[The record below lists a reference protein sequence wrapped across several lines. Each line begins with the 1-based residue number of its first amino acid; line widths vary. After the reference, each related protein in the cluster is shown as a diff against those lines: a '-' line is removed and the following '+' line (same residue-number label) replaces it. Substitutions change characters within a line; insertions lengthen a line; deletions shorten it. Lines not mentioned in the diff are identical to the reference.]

1 MSFFQA
7 HVSVS
12 ADLVKANIKFITI
25 DEIQSGSLFCNW
37 DYIGSEYSVTSV
49 ERSLKFSANVSRS
62 QIFNHWSNCR
72 RVL

>member
-12 ADLVKANIKFITI
+12 ADLVKATIKFITI

-37 DYIGSEYSVTSV
+37 DYIGSEYSVTRV
-49 ERSLKFSANVSRS
+49 ERSLKFSAVSRS
-62 QIFNHWSNCR
+62 QIFNQWSNCR

>member
-37 DYIGSEYSVTSV
+37 DYIGNEYSATRV

-62 QIFNHWSNCR
+62 RIFNHWSNCR

>member
-12 ADLVKANIKFITI
+12 ADLVRATIKFITI

-37 DYIGSEYSVTSV
+37 DYIGSEYSVTRV
-49 ERSLKFSANVSRS
+49 ERSHVRS
-62 QIFNHWSNCR
+62 
-72 RVL
+72 V